1 MDTIQ
6 KIKNRLIDR
15 IMVSENEQLLN
26 AIEGLLSATQEK
38 EEINLTSEQIE
49 MLEMSEKD
57 IQEKR
62 VISEEDLMKQDQE
75 WMK

>member
-38 EEINLTSEQIE
+38 EEISLTSEQIE

>member
-6 KIKNRLIDR
+6 KLKSRLIDR

-26 AIEGLLSATQEK
+26 AIEVLFSATQEK

-49 MLEMSEKD
+49 MLQMSEVD
-57 IQEKR
+57 IKENR
-62 VISEEDLMKQDQE
+62 LISEKDLMKQDDE